1 MTHTFDIRIGSVI
14 SFEGSHC
21 TVIELAG
28 DAVVLVDGSKRVRR
42 VRIIELLRD
51 ASDAFGLQYEEPA
64 VTPLALIWADATDAQ
79 IGRASCRE
87 RVSFLV

>member
-1 MTHTFDIRIGSVI
+1 MTHTFDIRIGSVV

-42 VRIIELLRD
+42 VRNMQLLRD
-51 ASDAFGLQYEEPA
+51 ASDAFGLQYE
-64 VTPLALIWADATDAQ
+64 LK
-79 IGRASCRE
+79 GRPPTFAKCAPGS
-87 RVSFLV
+87 SQA